1 MASSPLRF
9 VPDDTTKSRM
19 LVADQLSAAER
30 EQAQNGADS
39 QLERG
44 LRAGAAGMSAGAF
57 DREALAGELS
67 GDPNWQQKRAVAHQ
81 MGELAGEVGPR
92 VSSLRDVHGVGDAAD
107 WAAGAFGQGLVSMAP
122 VVAAAFASRV
132 PGARGLLAKALPYAT
147 AAVPAYMLE
156 RGEAVH
162 GQYEDPA
169 LAAATA
175 QDRDRVATYKGLVNA
190 GLEAAVPA
198 GLANSFLRKPATSLL
213 GTLGRRAL
221 EEGATEGA
229 QEYVGYRAEKALDPN
244 RQLDPWRIVDATAM
258 GALTGGGVSAATS
271 TPGHLANAALG
282 RQQAR
287 QDDAGGPPEALGGP
301 TPPPAPVDPDMP
313 PPAPEGLGSRAS
325 ELYENLSER
334 FAPKAQEA
342 YDKASDYVSDVVNR
356 MNEAIKTAENPQDFL
371 RQVFRPSSEELAQQ
385 DLAHETE
392 DPTVLNAP
400 DPAAALLD
408 RGTRLQ
414 RNAASFAQE
423 LLDDPATPGMIKDR
437 IAAMGG
443 DFSSPSNQAYIAA
456 NLLAVK
462 GGQKVVDAVDSIV
475 EFSKSFVDKA
485 KNVASDAKD
494 RVSKKNLQDIN
505 EADIAPLVSVL
516 AQRLGPVEAGRAP
529 KLAKQLIAAAN
540 RLSPDAKIN
549 AETERR
555 LRNLSEAIDDETL
568 DMVTELSGSDALR
581 NSIVKIRS
589 IPSAISDVRQSGGQ
603 SFLESM
609 LKQPFE
615 PAMLGQLS
623 KFVDTVGLQ
632 LAGMPAARKNQVL
645 GGLAAAFGSKREAQT
660 VVEYY
665 GNIKREAFRR
675 EAEAGKLHEDREG
688 DDMSPG
694 EVVATLENPDGTV
707 SYGEEFGSLTER
719 DAAEMTASYRDPN
732 PARPFFRGTDRA
744 ALRAARRA
752 APAGSRV
759 ASLREYVAQTD
770 EAPQA
775 VAARVRQD
783 LHKRLTDAENRDT
796 ATVQEAIASMEAIPE
811 AERSEDFNQLLS
823 QLKAR
828 KTENRTDLPGLR
840 KQMAAI
846 EKASGVSFKEIADLN
861 RRIRR
866 AELADEGGIENDDIA
881 KLPALRKQLSKL
893 EDRYSKNAE
902 KVLEKYAVVM
912 RPKDETFANDE
923 LVAKFRG
930 ILDKLPNANVG
941 TPAQRA
947 EAKDKIAKIKKTAI
961 KFNRKG
967 GKTPITLSAES
978 MAYASQARGSMEE
991 RFFDSLAAVL
1001 ARPDIEGL
1009 VPPAP
1014 DTLISRKT
1022 GLTWGDIVPEKIE
1035 DNRTERQKKAQR
1047 DKDTTAAWAKQE
1059 QLRDDIKTW
1068 PKLMAALRDV
1078 QRRFLADRLGLT
1090 IAPDETISLAD
1101 LIDRFP
1107 PSVRR
1112 AMRTDANEAAFQTA
1126 LGWAKKLSRKL
1137 AGATERNYAD
1147 ESRMRVLE
1155 KYIDEQ
1161 LDDRFPVPEGDERAS
1176 RRIAAEEQAAGMR
1189 EDKGSIGG
1197 AILDAEAE
1205 LDMLEERLDAVQGI
1219 DGLTR
1224 KYERQVEEAETEL
1237 NRLVD
1242 SVGSPEQRTATVP
1255 GRRAESGEGSGTPV
1269 PNIDDERALAALRGR
1284 LATLEGRRA
1293 DAIAADAKTAAIGG
1307 VAATDVQTAVQL
1319 LEEQIQSVKDSI
1331 KRYEERPA
1339 RPAPTAETGK
1349 VNPHP
1354 TRGNLRPA
1362 KRRVPG
1368 AYMPNEDTSLED
1380 STERVILP
1388 QTSPYTAKDQAKS
1401 DKATQFIG
1409 RGSARSST
1417 AAYAAAWGDRANTG
1431 VYSNKDVVFVS
1442 AEGNRAGRITPDWR
1456 LIKAA
1461 ADAGATFITDKASDR
1476 ARPYNVGERSVAEA
1490 LQRLGY
1496 EESAPGTWTP
1506 GDAARGA
1513 EERSGQ
1519 RIRKN
1524 SFVGVKADPEGAAKA
1539 SEALDSGASA
1549 KLVWAMHGWF
1559 RGPDGMMRKELRSP
1573 VLRARVH
1580 EFAKNLLGQR
1590 LGAAEADFEGVSAD
1604 QLFDGVPGYEK
1615 LLKTLSKY
1623 TIGLEDDPEI
1633 GMQGMVGVVAGNTL
1647 TMSVDGAGLQAVL
1660 RKYTADELTTVI
1672 DKGVLDPTDM
1682 FSSARDAVRGG
1693 YLPKFESVEA
1703 FEREVLTGLE
1713 KSIHHE
1719 LQHILQGAEGFEN
1732 GGNPTTAI
1740 VSKYGDISVLEEA
1753 LRKDDLSAAMA
1764 EIERARSAMLADI
1777 GPDADPET
1785 VAHDLYRDIVGEVE
1799 AHDVEARFNL
1809 SDAEAKRI
1817 LPEMMNPNREF
1828 LRGIKVAIDAAK
1840 LVSKQNRQT
1849 TNDDGSFD
1857 EPDFSGEEFPK
1868 RPKERDWKGRTN
1880 DDGSFDEPD
1889 FGDPDF
1895 GPEQRDWKGRT
1906 DDDGSFDEP
1915 DWDRNDPQLEREEQ
1929 DWTGRTD
1936 DDGSFDEPLWQNRQ
1950 TTIGDKRK
1958 PPNAKEHAEL
1968 KKKLIDE
1975 IRRIRG
1981 NDVRVRFNRL
1991 IKHIG
1996 ASGEFSMNPDKTD
2009 RLIEVAVNAA
2019 DPVGVAWHES
2029 LHDFFAMLG
2038 EDKVGRSIKRDLIQA
2053 ASAPHVKK
2061 RLRELL
2067 EGHPKAREQIEKSPE
2082 ERVAYMYQ
2090 FWAAGE
2096 LQLGPTGTGIFEK
2109 LRQFFRDLLHVVG
2122 RDERAADLLTALH
2135 EGKFADPSVVA
2146 EVLADM
2152 PRDRVFNRL
2161 ERTAPALTDTLQK
2174 LMQVAPDRLRAYQN
2188 DALNKLADMFSS
2200 EKGELGF
2207 VQRRYRRDGEWTN
2220 KLFDILAGTKA
2231 VERRKALDNLQAMR
2245 APSSKLEQ
2253 DLAKFFED
2261 MHGYMLEADVQ
2272 TLDSK
2277 TKKWVPI
2284 RQVKNY
2290 FPRVFDREAIMK
2302 DRDGFKNLLMQHG
2315 NMTAKAAENTINA
2328 LTHGTGQLDLAENEH
2343 ALGFTPYAKAVQDRQ
2358 LTFINPSNAA
2368 EFAKYQSKDLADIT
2382 TVYVKQAVH
2391 RAEYARMF
2399 GNRGEKISQILLDS
2413 GITDKKELADIEK
2426 TVQGLEGTL
2435 GYEMSAQ
2442 TKELMSGVM
2451 TLQNLVILPVAIFS
2465 QMVDPVVLAARSGDL
2480 RDAGNAYMT
2489 AIRRLAGKDVDG
2501 EDLAEMLG
2509 IVSQETVLDAM
2520 GVAYGTTH
2528 MSKRMR
2534 NINRVFF
2541 KYNGMQGWNNSMR
2554 IAATAAGERYLLQN
2568 RNNKEALAELG
2579 LEPSDIKTV
2588 ASYRGVKPDANNK
2601 VVLRDRLDV
2610 SNPKVKEAM
2619 FRFVDQAV
2627 LRPSASNRPVW
2638 MSDPKFLLLAHLKQF
2653 TFAMHNVVLKRAS
2666 QQLDEG
2672 NPKPWAILMLAMP
2685 TILAA
2690 DMAKFALTG
2699 GPPPGWGFKEFLAH
2713 AVERSGLL
2721 GLGDFGAQAMK
2732 GVEQGRVPGEALL
2745 GPSFEHLMDLLR
2757 FLGGSP
2763 TVSSG
2768 DVIDRSVPGAR
2779 FF

>member
-1 MASSPLRF
+1 MPDPLISPLRRAATIAPYTDAEQSLRDNAYASPLKRSLLRA
-9 VPDDTTKSRM
+9 VNTDIAGAHQQELLEAQVRGD
-19 LVADQLSAAER
+19 AAAER
-30 EQAQNGADS
+30 AAAYNLRDSATRMQLPSVGPTTWADARES
-39 QLERG
+39 GNYGDYIANTLG
-44 LRAGAAGMSAGAF
+44 SAAGSMVKPLLGSAAGSVTGGPLGA
-57 DREALAGELS
+57 
-67 GDPNWQQKRAVAHQ
+67 
-81 MGELAGEVGPR
+81 
-92 VSSLRDVHGVGDAAD
+92 
-107 WAAGAFGQGLVSMAP
+107 AAGAFGGSYSAIRNAELVGYENDRQLASMTPQQKLDLSQRSSALQAIP
-122 VVAAAFASRV
+122 EAILPTYLGVGGRL
-132 PGARGLLAKALPYAT
+132 PGALARIPTPLRIA
-147 AAVPAYMLE
+147 
-156 RGEAVH
+156 GEV
-162 GQYEDPA
+162 GVE
-169 LAAATA
+169 
-175 QDRDRVATYKGLVNA
+175 A
-190 GLEAAVPA
+190 G
-198 GLANSFLRKPATSLL
+198 
-213 GTLGRRAL
+213 
-221 EEGATEGA
+221 TEGLQDYISQTQA
-229 QEYVGYRAEKALDPN
+229 QNVFPD
-244 RQLDPWRIVDATAM
+244 RQLDWDSVKENAIA
-258 GALTGGGVSAATS
+258 GAVAGGGFGV
-271 TPGHLANAALG
+271 LG
-282 RQQAR
+282 RHQVAEDAQAPSLSG
-287 QDDAGGPPEALGGP
+287 ATLPPEALGDP

-313 PPAPEGLGSRAS
+313 PQPAPEGFGSRAS

-334 FAPKAQEA
+334 FGPKVEET
-342 YDKASDYVSDVVNR
+342 YGKASDYVSDTATR
-356 MNEAIKTAENPQDFL
+356 INEAVKSGAPLPDILRAVFAPDAAEQAAADM
-371 RQVFRPSSEELAQQ
+371 RP
-385 DLAHETE
+385 DNE
-392 DPTVLNAP
+392 DPGVLGAP
-400 DPAAALLD
+400 DSAAALLD
-408 RGTRLQ
+408 RDAQ
-414 RNAASFAQE
+414 RQARAAGRAQE
-423 LLDDPATPGMIKDR
+423 MMSDPAVPDAVKAR

-443 DFSSPSNQAYIAA
+443 DFTTDGNRDFVNATYAGI
-456 NLLAVK
+456 K
-462 GGQKVVDAVDSIV
+462 GGQKVVAAVADLTDLV
-475 EFSKSFVDKA
+475 KSLAGKA

-549 AETERR
+549 EDVDRR
-555 LRNLSEAIDDETL
+555 LRNFSEVVDDDVL

-581 NSIVKIRS
+581 NAIVKIRS
-589 IPSAISDVRQSGGQ
+589 IPSAVSDVRQSGGQ
-603 SFLESM
+603 SFMESM
-609 LKQPFE
+609 LKVPTT
-615 PAMLGQLS
+615 PQLIS
-623 KFVDTVGLQ
+623 GLAEYVDQAGMK
-632 LAGMPAARKNQVL
+632 LAGQNPTQKANTLKSL
-645 GGLAAAFGSKREAQT
+645 EGAFGSVENAQ
-660 VVEYY
+660 VVLEYY
-665 GNIKREAFRR
+665 GNMRRDALKRH
-675 EAEAGKLHEDREG
+675 AEANPSAEDREG

-694 EVVATLENPDGTV
+694 EAVATLENPDGTV
-707 SYGEEFGSLTER
+707 SYGEEFGSLTEQ

-732 PARPFFRGTDRA
+732 PARPFFRATDRA

-783 LHKRLTDAENRDT
+783 LRKRLTDAENRDT

-823 QLKAR
+823 QLKKR

-840 KQMAAI
+840 KQMEAI

-866 AELADEGGIENDDIA
+866 AELADEGGIDNDDIA

-923 LVAKFRG
+923 LMAKFRG

-1137 AGATERNYAD
+1137 VGATERNYAD

-1255 GRRAESGEGSGTPV
+1255 GRRAESGEGSGTPA

-1442 AEGNRAGRITPDWR
+1442 AEGARSGRVSPDWR

-1461 ADAGATFITDKASDR
+1461 ADAGVTFITDKAADR

-1519 RIRKN
+1519 RVRKQ
-1524 SFVGVKADPEGAAKA
+1524 SFVGAKADPQ
-1539 SEALDSGASA
+1539 GASDA
-1549 KLVWAMHGWF
+1549 EKLLGIGAPADVVWRDLGWF
-1559 RGPDGMMRKELRSP
+1559 RGPDGKLRKEIRSP
-1573 VLRARVH
+1573 VLRRRVR
-1580 EFAKNLLGQR
+1580 EFATAIANGSRDTVMVRDLLAGIDAFKPYLDK
-1590 LGAAEADFEGVSAD
+1590 LGD
-1604 QLFDGVPGYEK
+1604 LP
-1615 LLKTLSKY
+1615 
-1623 TIGLEDDPEI
+1623 IDPND
-1633 GMQGMVGVVAGNTL
+1633 GMVELMGAVGAYNGKDGFVKRGIGISRANAEVEVRMRAVPDGKGLALIRELMDSDGSLITETEALVAELEARHPMPDVKERVTEL
-1647 TMSVDGAGLQAVL
+1647 LVDTIL
-1660 RKYTADELTTVI
+1660 
-1672 DKGVLDPTDM
+1672 
-1682 FSSARDAVRGG
+1682 
-1693 YLPKFESVEA
+1693 
-1703 FEREVLTGLE
+1703 
-1713 KSIHHE
+1713 HE
-1719 LQHILQGAEGFEN
+1719 LQHAFQHVEGFDN
-1732 GGNPTTAI
+1732 GGNPQSAVI
-1740 VSKYGDISVLEEA
+1740 AKYGDVEGYLAA
-1753 LRKDDLSAAMA
+1753 LRSMDEYTADSITEQAF
-1764 EIERARSAMLADI
+1764 ARMRADI
-1777 GPDADPET
+1777 GPDANPDD
-1785 VAHDLYRDIVGEVE
+1785 VAHKLYESIIGEVE
-1799 AHDVEARFNL
+1799 ANDVAARMKL
-1809 SDAEAKRI
+1809 SDEEAASVKPALMDAKREFVRSIELAEALSTFRSRV
-1817 LPEMMNPNREF
+1817 NS
-1828 LRGIKVAIDAAK
+1828 
-1840 LVSKQNRQT
+1840 SKM
-1849 TNDDGSFD
+1849 G
-1857 EPDFSGEEFPK
+1857 GE
-1868 RPKERDWKGRTN
+1868 
-1880 DDGSFDEPD
+1880 
-1889 FGDPDF
+1889 
-1895 GPEQRDWKGRT
+1895 
-1906 DDDGSFDEP
+1906 
-1915 DWDRNDPQLEREEQ
+1915 
-1929 DWTGRTD
+1929 
-1936 DDGSFDEPLWQNRQ
+1936 
-1950 TTIGDKRK
+1950 RK

-1991 IKHIG
+1991 IKQLG

-2220 KLFDILAGTKA
+2220 KLFGILAGTKA

-2489 AIRRLAGKDVDG
+2489 AIKRLAGKDVDG

-2579 LEPSDIKTV
+2579 LEPGDIKTV